1 MADQTSNSVRANIL
15 VVDDNQANLRLLADM
30 LLMHQYTVHETTSGI
45 TALELAQTLQPDL
58 ILLDIAMPVMDGY
71 QVCQALK
78 ADPRTCHIPV
88 IFISAMTE
96 TDDIVKGFEVGGVD
110 YITRPFKFR
119 EVLARVANQLTLI
132 RQRQEI
138 EALRRQ
144 DRQTFES
151 LSQMKD
157 EFIRMATH
165 DLRNPL
171 NVILGYAT
179 VLERINV
186 AEEHRA
192 LMEETRQAIRS
203 NVEKMRR
210 LVTDMLDLAQMET
223 GEHFKPEPVP
233 LESFL
238 VRAVGTFRLLA
249 EQRQI
254 ALSFAPPPQEIVAL
268 VDPSALTRVIDN
280 LLINALNYTPAGGR
294 VRVRVRGRGNQAFII
309 VADTGLGVPPED
321 LPRLFDAFYRVNH
334 HGTPEIEG
342 SGLGLSIVKTI
353 VERHRGK
360 VRVRSKVGA
369 GSVFRISLPRAPHP

>member
-1 MADQTSNSVRANIL
+1 MANEAAPPAQACIL

-30 LLMHQYTVHETTSGI
+30 LLARQYTVHEATSGAA
-45 TALELAQTLQPDL
+45 ALELAQTLHPDL
-58 ILLDIAMPVMDGY
+58 ILLDISMPIMDGY

-78 ADPRTCHIPV
+78 ADPCTCHIPIV
-88 IFISAMTE
+88 FISAMTE

-110 YITRPFKFR
+110 YITKPFKFR
-119 EVLARVANQLTLI
+119 EVLARVASQLTLI

-151 LSQMKD
+151 LSRMKD

-171 NVILGYAT
+171 NVILGYT
-179 VLERINV
+179 SVLERINV

-192 LMEETRQAIRS
+192 LMDETRQAIRS

-223 GEHFKPEPVP
+223 GEHLKPEPVP
-233 LESFL
+233 LSGL
-238 VRAVGTFRLLA
+238 LAKAVGTYHLMA
-249 EQRQI
+249 EERQI
-254 ALSFAPPPQEIVAL
+254 ALTFAPPAQEVVAL
-268 VDPSALTRVIDN
+268 IDPDAMTRVMDN

-294 VRVRVRGRGNQAFII
+294 VIVRVRAQNRRAQII
-309 VADTGLGVPPED
+309 VADTGIGVPAED
-321 LPRLFDAFYRVNH
+321 LPRLFDAFYRVNRNNSS
-334 HGTPEIEG
+334 EVEG

-369 GSVFRISLPRAPHP
+369 GTVFRITLPRA

>member
-1 MADQTSNSVRANIL
+1 MADQTANSVRANIL

-30 LLMHQYTVHETTSGI
+30 LLMHQYTVHKTTSGT

-151 LSQMKD
+151 LSRMKD

-171 NVILGYAT
+171 NVILGYTT

-186 AEEHRA
+186 AQEHQA

-223 GEHFKPEPVP
+223 GEHLKPEPVP
-233 LESFL
+233 LGSFL
-238 VRAVGTFRLLA
+238 ARAVSTFRLLA

-321 LPRLFDAFYRVNH
+321 LPRLFDAFYRVNRH
-334 HGTPEIEG
+334 NGPEIEG